1 MDTRSDFILEGG
13 QVIDPGQNLNGL
25 MDVAVKDG
33 KIVAIG
39 ESVGD
44 AKETINVA
52 GRIVIPGMIDTHAH
66 VFQHI
71 GGPFGLN
78 ADLVGVQSG
87 VTTLVDQGGPSSMTF
102 AGFRHYIVE
111 PADTNVVAF
120 ISAYVVGGL
129 EGHYYTELYSP
140 DGVDVAATVR
150 VINANRDLAKGIK
163 AHAEIGGF
171 ARWGF
176 KVIEMAK
183 DISTQSGLPIY
194 IHLGQLW
201 PLPDDPNQEIDPDIV
216 IPEVVKMLAP
226 GDILAHPFTRHPGGF
241 VDTKGNLHPS
251 VREALDKGIKVDVG
265 HGSHFSFDMAKKV
278 LEAGVV
284 PHTLGADMHGYNTK
298 VPEPDKAKQDEHLFS
313 GDVKFSM
320 THAMTELVALG
331 MPLDD
336 VIATATSNAAAMLNM
351 TDEIGTMKP
360 GMVADITVLAD
371 ERGKWVL
378 RDNSGDEVV
387 TDRYLRPDFC
397 LRAGKRFDADA
408 IILPQLE
415 AAA

>member
-13 QVIDPGQNLNGL
+13 QVIDPGQNLNGF

-33 KIVAIG
+33 KIAAIG

-171 ARWGF
+171 ARWGL
-176 KVIEMAK
+176 
-183 DISTQSGLPIY
+183 SL
-194 IHLGQLW
+194 IH
-201 PLPDDPNQEIDPDIV
+201 I
-216 IPEVVKMLAP
+216 
-226 GDILAHPFTRHPGGF
+226 
-241 VDTKGNLHPS
+241 
-251 VREALDKGIKVDVG
+251 
-265 HGSHFSFDMAKKV
+265 
-278 LEAGVV
+278 
-284 PHTLGADMHGYNTK
+284 
-298 VPEPDKAKQDEHLFS
+298 
-313 GDVKFSM
+313 
-320 THAMTELVALG
+320 
-331 MPLDD
+331 
-336 VIATATSNAAAMLNM
+336 
-351 TDEIGTMKP
+351 
-360 GMVADITVLAD
+360 
-371 ERGKWVL
+371 
-378 RDNSGDEVV
+378 
-387 TDRYLRPDFC
+387 
-397 LRAGKRFDADA
+397 
-408 IILPQLE
+408 
-415 AAA
+415 